1 MQPLINGFQAY
12 ETLWVSIGIA
22 SALMF
27 LFSLALLPWLL
38 CKLPADYFTRQREEM
53 IWKDLWKPKNLL
65 RNTLGFPL
73 VLAGAVMLGLPGQ
86 GILTILIGL
95 AIMNFP
101 GKFKWE
107 RWIVTRKGVLS
118 SINWLRKRSNKPALQ
133 VELDS

>member
-38 CKLPADYFTRQREEM
+38 CKLPADYFTRQREKM
-53 IWKDLWKPKNLL
+53 VWKDLWKPKNLL

-107 RWIVTRKGVLS
+107 RWIITRKGVLHS
-118 SINWLRKRSNKPALQ
+118 VNWLRKKSKLPALQ
-133 VELDS
+133 IP